1 MPLAIAFSLLLTL
14 QAFRLVSTQTAIPEN
29 EVLSPLPYNGIPDE
43 WKRENGVILPEEDLG
58 IASGSSGDDEYQAGN
73 QTVRTITDQY
83 DNTSTT
89 PSTRTK
95 MNVSSNAT
103 ETNITS
109 IQQNDTNKAE
119 NPTPQPATTNGSHVN
134 LTETN
139 TPSPGNYTTTAPTTT
154 TNNTTTATKVTNNT
168 TTATKVTNN
177 TTTATKVT
185 NNTTTATSTTAFNT
199 TQSSNSTIS
208 ENFTTTS
215 LPPVTNYTTPSQNS
229 TNTTVSTTDTNQT
242 SVSTTT
248 NNKTEGSFDSRGN
261 LDRGQTSDIQQRG
274 KGQAWGAILGIGV
287 AVAIVALVIYA
298 IVKRRN
304 YRDFSHR
311 KLVEDM
317 PHEPDGKL
325 LSRDATHYV
334 VPDAGVVK
342 DFLEVLEFR
351 EFHGI
356 VFSQTACQALQN
368 ARGRRC
374 VYHAAVWYYNHL
386 AGLMSVVMIT
396 EDQEAIKEY
405 GSQNSGVYVI
415 STREY
420 LQSFWPDLNAAQE
433 LYATIAQTL
442 QERESEGAQ
451 KEYSEHLPTDILA
464 AGIKSGRYI
473 QGILNVNKHRAQHEA
488 FLRFESSENKN
499 AELNSDVLINGM
511 KHRNRG
517 IHGDMV
523 AVELLPRSEWK
534 GRSTALTEG
543 REEEKGEDTQSQPM
557 PTGRVVG
564 IIQRNWR
571 DYVVTFPSREEL
583 PTQSRNFQKIL
594 VIPWDCRVPKIR
606 ISTQQAEALQDHRV
620 IVRVDSWES
629 TSLYPNGHSVR
640 VLGKAGEVD
649 TEIQTILVENCIHVP
664 PFSEAQLREM
674 PVNSKEQPWQIAP
687 AEMST
692 RKDLRDTHL
701 VFSIDPMG
709 CEDVDD
715 TLSVRTL
722 PGGKHLELGV
732 HIADVTH
739 FVKEGSLT
747 DLEARCRA
755 TTYYLADRRYD
766 MLPAVL
772 SADLCSLLGKV
783 DRYAMS
789 VIWEL
794 DAESLA
800 VCSVWYGRTL
810 IRSSYQLHYELAQS
824 LLNGEDVEVPELAQL
839 ERSVRDKKLAELL
852 QALEQLTRVAK
863 HLRSQRDRGGA
874 LELEGV
880 EVRAQLDEDKNIA
893 ALVPKQP
900 LEVHETVAECMI
912 YANHW
917 VARKIQECFPH
928 QALLRRHPPPRQEF
942 FHQLIDSAK
951 SCGFAIDTRT
961 NKALADS
968 LDRAVDPKDLLV
980 NRLLRMMATQAMSNA
995 LYFSTGSCPEDQYYH
1010 YGLALDRYTHFTSP
1024 IRRYADIMV
1033 HRLLMAAVQ
1042 SEKEECFYKNLASNK
1057 ELEELAH
1064 HINHKNRAAQHA
1076 QKQSTELFQCLYFRD
1091 KDPLTDERC
1100 VADAIVYSIRANG
1113 VLVFV
1118 PRYGLKGAVYL
1129 KNRES
1134 QVVSVGDDGKCV
1146 WQVGTLK
1153 RYPDRI
1159 SSCTSTGT
1167 NTFHL
1172 FDHVTVRISVE
1183 MSRCHSDNL
1192 HLELISNKPHQS
1204 TVAESRSSG
1213 RVQSEL
1219 IEEVVRREEAS
1230 LQAEEQKTRRPRL
1243 SKEER
1248 EFRQS
1253 KGPNLYSILQEI
1265 SELALYDTAFYQIP
1279 NTEVLT
1285 CTTSS

>member
-1 MPLAIAFSLLLTL
+1 MI
-14 QAFRLVSTQTAIPEN
+14 
-29 EVLSPLPYNGIPDE
+29 
-43 WKRENGVILPEEDLG
+43 
-58 IASGSSGDDEYQAGN
+58 
-73 QTVRTITDQY
+73 
-83 DNTSTT
+83 
-89 PSTRTK
+89 
-95 MNVSSNAT
+95 
-103 ETNITS
+103 
-109 IQQNDTNKAE
+109 
-119 NPTPQPATTNGSHVN
+119 
-134 LTETN
+134 
-139 TPSPGNYTTTAPTTT
+139 
-154 TNNTTTATKVTNNT
+154 
-168 TTATKVTNN
+168 
-177 TTTATKVT
+177 
-185 NNTTTATSTTAFNT
+185 
-199 TQSSNSTIS
+199 
-208 ENFTTTS
+208 
-215 LPPVTNYTTPSQNS
+215 
-229 TNTTVSTTDTNQT
+229 
-242 SVSTTT
+242 
-248 NNKTEGSFDSRGN
+248 KTEKVLHLKSSRGRKVRVVREHY
-261 LDRGQTSDIQQRG
+261 LREQVPCGSALC
-274 KGQAWGAILGIGV
+274 QAECQHG
-287 AVAIVALVIYA
+287 
-298 IVKRRN
+298 
-304 YRDFSHR
+304 
-311 KLVEDM
+311 
-317 PHEPDGKL
+317 GKL
-325 LSRDATHYV
+325 LSGDVTHYV
-334 VPDAGVVK
+334 VPDAGVVR

-351 EFHGI
+351 EFRG
-356 VFSQTACQALQN
+356 VVLTQTACQALQTT
-368 ARGRRC
+368 RGRRHYNRLRGLLKDPRYDCVLFANEFQQFSYCARNKGETQEKWQTRC
-374 VYHAAVWYYNHL
+374 VYYAAVWYYNHL

-420 LQSFWPDLNAAQE
+420 LESFWPDLHAPQE
-433 LYATIAQTL
+433 LYASIAQAL
-442 QERESEGAQ
+442 QERESDGAE
-451 KEYSEHLPTDILA
+451 KEYSEHLPAEVLE

-473 QGILNVNKHRAQHEA
+473 QGTLNVNRHRAQHEA
-488 FLRFESSENKN
+488 FVRFEGSASKN

-511 KHRNRG
+511 KNRNRALQ
-517 IHGDMV
+517 GDVV

-534 GRSTALTEG
+534 GRSTALTGERG
-543 REEEKGEDTQSQPM
+543 EEKGEDPQSQPM
-557 PTGRVVG
+557 PTGKVVG

-571 DYVVTFPSREEL
+571 DYVVTFPPREEL
-583 PTQSRNFQKIL
+583 QNLSRNSQKIL
-594 VIPWDCRVPKIR
+594 AIPWDCRIPKIR

-640 VLGKAGEVD
+640 VLGKAGEVE
-649 TEIQTILVENCIHVP
+649 TEIQTILVENSIHVP

-674 PVNSKEQPWQIAP
+674 PVNSKEHPWQMTQ
-687 AEMST
+687 AEINS

-701 VFSIDPMG
+701 VFSIDPLG

-722 PGGKHLELGV
+722 PGGKRLELGV

-747 DLEARCRA
+747 DLEARSRA

-772 SADLCSLLGKV
+772 SADLCSLLGGV

-794 DAESLA
+794 EAESLA
-800 VCSVWYGRTL
+800 VCSVWYGRTI
-810 IRSSYQLHYELAQS
+810 IRSSYQLHYELAQC
-824 LLNGEDVEVPELAQL
+824 LLNGEDVEVPELARL
-839 ERSVRDKKLAELL
+839 ESSVRDQKLAELL
-852 QALEQLTRVAK
+852 QALEQLTRVAR
-863 HLRSQRDRGGA
+863 HLRSQRDKGGA

-880 EVRAQLDEDKNIA
+880 EVRAQLDEDKNIT

-928 QALLRRHPPPRQEF
+928 QALLRHHPPPRQEF
-942 FHQLIDSAK
+942 FNQLIDSAK
-951 SCGFAIDTRT
+951 SRGFAIDTRS

-968 LDRAVDPKDLLV
+968 LDHAVDPQDPLV
-980 NRLLRMMATQAMSNA
+980 NRLLRIMATQAMSNA
-995 LYFSTGSCPEDQYYH
+995 LYFSTGACPEDQYYH

-1024 IRRYADIMV
+1024 IRRYADIIV

-1042 SEKEECFYKNLASNK
+1042 SDKEECFHKSVASNK

-1064 HINHKNRAAQHA
+1064 QINNRNRAAQHA

-1100 VADAIVYSIRANG
+1100 VADAIIYSIRANG

-1134 QVVSVGDDGKCV
+1134 QVVSVGDDGGCV
-1146 WQVGTLK
+1146 WQVGTLQ

-1183 MSRCHSDNL
+1183 NSRCHSDNL
-1192 HLELISNKPHQS
+1192 HLELIRNKPHQS
-1204 TVAESRSSG
+1204 SVAESRTSS

-1219 IEEVVRREEAS
+1219 IEEVVRREEAF
-1230 LQAEEQKTRRPRL
+1230 LQAEVEKTRRPRL

-1253 KGPNLYSILQEI
+1253 KKPNLYSILQEI
-1265 SELALYDTAFYQIP
+1265 SEFALLDTAFCHLQ
-1279 NTEVLT
+1279 NTEVPA
-1285 CTTSS
+1285 CTISA